1 MSELVVVGR
10 VHRPHGLSGELSVEP
25 RTEIAG
31 RFSPGA
37 AFIWTRGGERRE
49 VVLEA
54 ARPHGSRLLV
64 SLAGIADAAAARELS
79 GGDLCIDARS
89 AAPPPEGFYL
99 EREVRGWACEDPEGR
114 PLGRVAGLE
123 RTAAGPTLT
132 VTLPDGRE
140 AMVPF
145 VHGIVLA
152 VDRAA
157 RRVVL
162 DPPEGLLDLATGG
175 GA

>member
-25 RTEIAG
+25 RTEIAE
-31 RFSPGA
+31 RFAPGSA
-37 AFIWTRGGERRE
+37 LVWTRGTERRE
-49 VVLEA
+49 VRLEA

-64 SLAGIADAAAARELS
+64 SLAGISDAAAARELS
-79 GGDLCIDARS
+79 GGELCIDPAV

-99 EREVRGWACEDPEGR
+99 EREVRGWACEDTAGR
-114 PLGRVAGLE
+114 LLGRVAALE

-132 VTLPDGRE
+132 VALEDGRE
-140 AMVPF
+140 ALVPF
-145 VHGIVLA
+145 VSGIVVTL
-152 VDRAA
+152 DRVG
-157 RRVVL
+157 RRLVL

>member
-25 RTEIAG
+25 RTEVAG

-37 AFIWTRGGERRE
+37 AFIWARGVERRR
-49 VVLEA
+49 VTLEA

-64 SLAGIADAAAARELS
+64 SLKGISDADAARELS
-79 GGDLCIDARS
+79 GGELCIDAGS
-89 AAPPPEGFYL
+89 AAPAPEGFYL
-99 EREVRGWACEDPEGR
+99 ERELRGWACEDAAGR
-114 PLGRVAGLE
+114 LLGRVAALE
-123 RTAAGPTLT
+123 ATAAGPMLT
-132 VTLPDGRE
+132 VALPDGRD
-140 AMVPF
+140 ALVPF
-145 VHGIVLA
+145 VEGIVVA
-152 VDRAA
+152 VDRAG

-162 DPPEGLLDLATGG
+162 DPPEGLLDLATGA